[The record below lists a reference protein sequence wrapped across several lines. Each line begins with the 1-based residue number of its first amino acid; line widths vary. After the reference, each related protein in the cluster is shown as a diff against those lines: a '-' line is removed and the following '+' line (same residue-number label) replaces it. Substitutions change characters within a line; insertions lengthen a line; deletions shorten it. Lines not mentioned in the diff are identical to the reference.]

1 MTRVQDHLRG
11 LLMQVGIVETEV
23 RILRMLVTHSKH
35 PERWQQ
41 PLAELETEIVR
52 LTREAEKVAAQG

>member
-11 LLMQVGIVETEV
+11 LLMQVGIVETEM
-23 RILRMLVTHSKH
+23 RILRMLVAHSKH
-35 PERWQQ
+35 PERWRE
-41 PLAELETEIVR
+41 PLAELEAEMAR